1 MPKKFIEKFVEKFV
15 VKFIFLAPLFFGMHS
30 IARADSL
37 VVDLADTV
45 PAVEQVKEGLFPE
58 EACEELRNNGFK
70 CMGFKPAVRFS
81 IPNAHFQLGSAEL
94 PVELKKQLDVFA
106 QVLSKRPSDSPT
118 VLVTGH
124 ADASGSEPLNQAL
137 SAERARAVKS
147 YLTQKGVSP
156 ALLRIEGKGADKLA
170 DVKNP
175 FAPANR
181 RVEISRMP

>member
-1 MPKKFIEKFVEKFV
+1 MFEKHILKFAL
-15 VKFIFLAPLFFGMHS
+15 LAPVFIGLHAPS
-30 IARADSL
+30 HAESL
-37 VVDLADTV
+37 VVDLAGTV

-58 EACEELRNNGFK
+58 EACEELRENGFK

-106 QVLSKRPSDSPT
+106 QVLSNRPSDSPP

-124 ADASGSEPLNQAL
+124 ADASGDASLNQLL
-137 SAERARAVKS
+137 SSERAKSVKS
-147 YLTQKGVSP
+147 YLIQKGVSP
-156 ALLRIEGKGADKLA
+156 TLLRVEGKGADRLA
-170 DVKNP
+170 DVNNP

-181 RVEISRMP
+181 RVEISRQ

>member
-1 MPKKFIEKFVEKFV
+1 MFEKHILKFAL
-15 VKFIFLAPLFFGMHS
+15 LAPVFISLHVPS
-30 IARADSL
+30 HAESL

-58 EACEELRNNGFK
+58 EACEELRKNGFK

-94 PVELKKQLDVFA
+94 PAELKKQLDVFA
-106 QVLSKRPSDSPT
+106 QVLSNRPSDSPPI
-118 VLVTGH
+118 VVTGH
-124 ADASGSEPLNQAL
+124 ADASGDASLNQVL
-137 SAERARAVKS
+137 SSERAKAVKT

-156 ALLRIEGKGADKLA
+156 SLLRVEGKGADKLA
-170 DVKNP
+170 DVNNP

-181 RVEISRMP
+181 RVEISRQ

>member
-1 MPKKFIEKFVEKFV
+1 MFEKHILKFAL
-15 VKFIFLAPLFFGMHS
+15 LAPVFISLHAPS
-30 IARADSL
+30 HAESL
-37 VVDLADTV
+37 VVDLAGIV

-58 EACEELRNNGFK
+58 EACEELRKNGFK

-106 QVLSKRPSDSPT
+106 QVLSNRPSDSPPI
-118 VLVTGH
+118 LVTGH
-124 ADASGSEPLNQAL
+124 ADASGDAALNQVL
-137 SAERARAVKS
+137 SSERAKAVKN

-170 DVKNP
+170 DVNNP

-181 RVEISRMP
+181 RVEISRQ

>member
-1 MPKKFIEKFVEKFV
+1 MFEKHILKFAL
-15 VKFIFLAPLFFGMHS
+15 LAPVFIGLHAPS
-30 IARADSL
+30 HAESL

-58 EACEELRNNGFK
+58 EACEELRKNGFK

-106 QVLSKRPSDSPT
+106 QVLSNRPSDSPPI
-118 VLVTGH
+118 LVTGH
-124 ADASGSEPLNQAL
+124 ADASGDAVLNQVL
-137 SAERARAVKS
+137 SSERAKAVKN

-156 ALLRIEGKGADKLA
+156 TLLRIEGKGADKLA
-170 DVKNP
+170 DVNNP

-181 RVEISRMP
+181 RVEISRQ

>member
-1 MPKKFIEKFVEKFV
+1 MFEKHILKFAL
-15 VKFIFLAPLFFGMHS
+15 LAPVFIGLHAPS
-30 IARADSL
+30 HAESL

-58 EACEELRNNGFK
+58 EACEELRKNGFK

-106 QVLSKRPSDSPT
+106 QVLSNRPSDSPPI
-118 VLVTGH
+118 LITGH
-124 ADASGSEPLNQAL
+124 ADASGDAVLNQVL
-137 SAERARAVKS
+137 SSERAKAVKN

-156 ALLRIEGKGADKLA
+156 TLLRIEGKGADKLA
-170 DVKNP
+170 DVNNP

-181 RVEISRMP
+181 RVEISRQ